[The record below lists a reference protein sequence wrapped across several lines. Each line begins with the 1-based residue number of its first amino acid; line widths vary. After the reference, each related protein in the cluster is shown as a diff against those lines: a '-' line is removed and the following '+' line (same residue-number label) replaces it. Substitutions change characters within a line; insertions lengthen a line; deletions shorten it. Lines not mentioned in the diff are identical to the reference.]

1 MRIVKQSEGEI
12 LNTDSFF
19 ESLAKIHRGSK
30 FVYLCAD
37 DDDED
42 EGDESPAVVV
52 FSDGEQMEEILESE
66 YQRDHGTLKWVLS
79 KLDKTMKS
87 RDSKQQRLADLGGTS
102 SMGRRGSLPLAQGR
116 SVLSCDF
123 TLSEEGSKAVEPLA
137 LTLVLSKASPQPP
150 PKPVPVVRQPMK
162 LAKLKSPAPMSLTS
176 SKKSKFMTNTNY
188 DVGKVEMPSTFMT
201 QSCNGRIEQRSFLDQ
216 LVRPHSRARLAPS
229 CVTLCQSRRMCVLM
243 LRALTFSDR
252 STVLVILIR
261 TAHPRVMFCVLHY
274 RWTKAAMEAW
284 LAQGKCPRCRWQAP
298 VHPRPNASALVR
310 VPSTSVKVECQQ
322 IDELWLWHVLV
333 TMVQRPGSL
342 APWLKAPW
350 DISV

>member
-1 MRIVKQSEGEI
+1 MGCGQSSRVKAMKDGRDSVDTNETLPVTAPRRTVQQPDRNGVQVVDELDDVLIDNAERLVVVRIVKQSEGEI

-137 LTLVLSKASPQPP
+137 LTLVLSKASPRPP

-216 LVRPHSRARLAPS
+216 LMDESGDGGLVGAGQVPSLSLAGAGSPKAQRLGIGSRA
-229 CVTLCQSRRMCVLM
+229 
-243 LRALTFSDR
+243 F
-252 STVLVILIR
+252 
-261 TAHPRVMFCVLHY
+261 
-274 RWTKAAMEAW
+274 
-284 LAQGKCPRCRWQAP
+284 
-298 VHPRPNASALVR
+298 NVR
-310 VPSTSVKVECQQ
+310 ESGVP
-322 IDELWLWHVLV
+322 
-333 TMVQRPGSL
+333 
-342 APWLKAPW
+342 AN
-350 DISV
+350 